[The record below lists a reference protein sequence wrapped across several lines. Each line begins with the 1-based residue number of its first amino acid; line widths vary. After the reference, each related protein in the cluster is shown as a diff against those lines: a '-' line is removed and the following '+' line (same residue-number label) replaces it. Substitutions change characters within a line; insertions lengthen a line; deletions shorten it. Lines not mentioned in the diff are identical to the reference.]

1 MTRIRDLRSSDA
13 VAIGAFHQTP
23 SQVLAEGMG
32 KAGFDWLCI
41 DIQHGEIEWSAL
53 LGVVQAMQ
61 LGECDVLVRV
71 PWNDPVAI
79 MRALDCGADGVVVP
93 MVSTPEDA
101 ARAIAACRYGPR
113 GIRSVGQTR
122 RMFAPVGAY
131 TSTSAEHES
140 LCFVMVETAEGL
152 DNLAAIAATP
162 DLDGILIGPG
172 DLALSLGLPISVP
185 PHDRI
190 AAAVKQTAAECRL
203 NKIASATVAGVGGEV
218 STLVEIGMQMI
229 AVGSEVGLAGIAAR
243 ATLNETRAVVAQVN
257 K

>member
-1 MTRIRDLRSSDA
+1 MTKIRDLRVDSL
-13 VAIGAFHQTP
+13 AIGAFHQTP

-41 DIQHGEIEWSAL
+41 DLQHGEIDWSNL

-61 LGECDVLVRV
+61 LGDCDILVRV

-101 ARAIAACRYGPR
+101 ARAVAACRYGPR

-131 TSTSAEHES
+131 TATSAAHEP
-140 LCFVMVETAEGL
+140 LCFVMLETAEGL
-152 DNLAAIAATP
+152 ENLAAIAATP
-162 DLDGILIGPG
+162 DLDGILVGPG
-172 DLALSLGLPISVP
+172 DLALSLGLSISVP
-185 PHDRI
+185 PHERI
-190 AAAVKQTAAECRL
+190 AAAVKQTVEECRL
-203 NKIASATVAGVGGEV
+203 NKIASATVAGVGGDV
-218 STLVEIGMQMI
+218 GTLVEIGMQMV
-229 AVGSEVGLAGIAAR
+229 AVGSEVGLAGAAAR
-243 ATLNETRAVVAQVN
+243 TVLSDTRATFAQVRG
-257 K
+257 